1 MCLKKEMESLIIAAQ
16 YQALNIN
23 NMHNKV
29 LGENI
34 SPICRLYVAKEE
46 TLPHILSEYPELV
59 QNGSKET
66 RPDNL
71 AMVNGMNIN
80 Q

>member
-1 MCLKKEMESLIIAAQ
+1 
-16 YQALNIN
+16 
-23 NMHNKV
+23 MHNKV